1 MADRFPIILNTSA
14 NQLQELAS
22 GDTLDVSG
30 AAIKSNLVDSLS
42 VVGTG
47 VSIVG
52 VVTATSFVG
61 SGANL
66 SGIDITAVKDSG
78 GNVKIQ
84 AQDSGAIYTGIHTFG
99 STTSFTSGVF
109 NGTVTSTGAVV
120 NGDIDLNGDIDV
132 DGHTNLDNVSV
143 GGATTFTGAIDAN
156 GDLDVDGHTNLDN
169 VSIAGVATFADN
181 KSAYFGTDGDFYI
194 NHSGSSLGML
204 NTTGDTLFRNT
215 GGAQYF
221 DCNQISL
228 RIAAGSQTMLNAAPG
243 GVTLYTSNS
252 SKLATSSTGVS
263 LPQDLDVDGHTNLD
277 NVSVAGVTTFAG
289 AINGSSAAFT
299 GDVSVAGTLTYEDV
313 KNVDSVGVATARTG
327 LKVLAGGANVVGVV
341 TASNGIFVP
350 DNQTIHIGNASG
362 SGDLRLYHDGTHSYI
377 QATGGTGNTIVKT
390 GSNGFVT
397 NSGSFYLKSAD
408 NSTSILSGIANGAV
422 TAYFNTA
429 KKFETTNTGVTIT
442 GAATATTFIGALT
455 GTASGNATI
464 SSNADNRVITGGSGN
479 ALTGESNVIVDSSR
493 LMISGN
499 GSGVS
504 SNADD
509 LVIGGVGDSTQRGIT
524 IASTSNGN
532 IRFADGG
539 DNATGMIEYDH
550 GSNFMRFYVE
560 AGEALRIEGNRRVL
574 IGQTVNTIIGG
585 HLARLQIGG
594 TDYNSSTVSITN
606 NTNDN
611 NGAYLMLAK
620 QRSGS
625 PGGNTIV
632 TSGDEVGVVRFVAAD
647 GNDMA
652 HRVAQIS
659 AEVDGTP
666 GSNDMPGRLSFA
678 TTADGGTTS
687 SVRMTIKNNGRVGIN
702 ETNPSEILYVAGN
715 IYATGNVT
723 AYSDIRVKEN
733 VKEIS
738 NALEAVDKIRGV
750 SYTRKDTKEDTL
762 GVSAQEVESMFPE
775 LVVEDNHGMKSVN
788 YNGLVGVLFSAVK
801 ELSTKLKEIEDK

>member
-1 MADRFPIILNTSA
+1 
-14 NQLQELAS
+14 
-22 GDTLDVSG
+22 
-30 AAIKSNLVDSLS
+30 
-42 VVGTG
+42 
-47 VSIVG
+47 
-52 VVTATSFVG
+52 
-61 SGANL
+61 
-66 SGIDITAVKDSG
+66 
-78 GNVKIQ
+78 
-84 AQDSGAIYTGIHTFG
+84 
-99 STTSFTSGVF
+99 
-109 NGTVTSTGAVV
+109 
-120 NGDIDLNGDIDV
+120 
-132 DGHTNLDNVSV
+132 
-143 GGATTFTGAIDAN
+143 
-156 GDLDVDGHTNLDN
+156 
-169 VSIAGVATFADN
+169 
-181 KSAYFGTDGDFYI
+181 
-194 NHSGSSLGML
+194 ML

-606 NTNDN
+606 NTNDA

-632 TSGDEVGVVRFVAAD
+632 TSGDEVGVVRFCASD
-647 GNDMA
+647 GSDMA